1 MSESG
6 TERKRKKRKRK
17 TRVSYPDYEDIEAMK
32 EEDIEVMLSDMG
44 CDSINDLDDGD
55 WEDW

>member
-1 MSESG
+1 ME
-6 TERKRKKRKRK
+6 
-17 TRVSYPDYEDIEAMK
+17 